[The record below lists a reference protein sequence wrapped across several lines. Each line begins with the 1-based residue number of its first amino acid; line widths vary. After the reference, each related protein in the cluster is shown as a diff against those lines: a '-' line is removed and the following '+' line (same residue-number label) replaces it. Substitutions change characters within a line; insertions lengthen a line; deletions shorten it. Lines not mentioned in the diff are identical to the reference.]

1 MVADKLAAAAQS
13 RQVLCVTHLAPIAA
27 RAHHHL
33 RVAKTVRAGR
43 TRVSATALTGDER
56 VHEVARMLGGEAT
69 NEALRHAR
77 ELLARAPRKA

>member
-1 MVADKLAAAAQS
+1 
-13 RQVLCVTHLAPIAA
+13 VLCVTHLAAIAA

-43 TRVSATALTGDER
+43 TRVTATALTGDER

>member
-1 MVADKLAAAAQS
+1 M
-13 RQVLCVTHLAPIAA
+13 
-27 RAHHHL
+27 
-33 RVAKTVRAGR
+33 
-43 TRVSATALTGDER
+43 TGDER